1 MSRNRILYFLLV
13 ITTIIVG
20 LASRKFAYLLPDFIN
35 LGLGDALWAL
45 MMYWI
50 IGFIVPRLSIR
61 NLAIATLAICFV
73 VELSQLWQTDWL
85 NAIRNN
91 RFGALVLGRGF
102 LWSDLIAYSLGV
114 GMGVLL
120 EYFFLKS
127 LLQNKKHKLIEPE

>member
-1 MSRNRILYFLLV
+1 M

>member
-45 MMYWI
+45 MMYGI

-61 NLAIATLAICFV
+61 NLAIATLVICFV
-73 VELSQLWQTDWL
+73 VELSQLWQADWL

-120 EYFFLKS
+120 EYFCLKS
-127 LLQNKKHKLIEPE
+127 LLQNKKHKVIEPE

>member
-1 MSRNRILYFLLV
+1 MSRNRILYCLLV

-50 IGFIVPRLSIR
+50 IGFVVPRLSIR
-61 NLAIATLAICFV
+61 NLAIATLTICFV
-73 VELSQLWQTDWL
+73 VELSQLWQADWL

-114 GMGVLL
+114 GMAVLL

-127 LLQNKKHKLIEPE
+127 LLQNKKHKVIEPE

>member
-1 MSRNRILYFLLV
+1 MSRNRILYCLLV